1 MPRNI
6 PFKGSKKLGEEFDPD
21 ITGDGD
27 YDIGDYQSE
36 MDIDYQGGD
45 KVEGSGFDKVANQAQ
60 VDEFGTQTTGRLSG
74 KEGTSYSDFIRK
86 ASVSKLESMK
96 GMFKGDKEVLN
107 IIDEEISNR
116 AARKTKI
123 PGSPQG
129 ISGSNIKESAGSKY
143 YTESEIKKGTAF
155 YKEEL
160 ATIDKYLTDVEDI
173 DPKVRTALAAEAA
186 ELDTQ
191 LELEKAMFG
200 QSVEEAEAV
209 ASTVRAYTG
218 KEGLGNL
225 DKPVGKSGKT
235 VLEGMTEDVGKKTS
249 EGFVDY
255 TKTQT
260 SSGLTTGRAKSYVRN
275 MEGLFGESTGFM
287 GGVDDVQV
295 EKKLVKKGDTLST
308 GGKAKKTGIENV
320 KAKMP
325 FTDQQ
330 ALKGQET
337 VREVTR
343 LEKRVKFLE
352 DLSKKMHMRGV
363 STPESAAEIK
373 GLKADIKNKKST
385 LTKMRKN
392 FETVAKDVKG
402 QTYLG
407 EIDKGKTFQVTK
419 PVGKGGQ
426 AAGFGD
432 EGKPKDV
439 QKKPTVSFTAE
450 FEQQNPRAAA
460 SMRGTPDPGSPL
472 GVNKP
477 ASNVKATN
485 LGDVTKSKAYVKEY
499 EKRLPQIAKELSA
512 AAGNVVDDISK
523 VDPAIL
529 KKAAASAAV
538 IAANFAKRNPTI
550 SAGLMLYSGLSKFNK
565 TEEEDYF
572 K

>member
-27 YDIGDYQSE
+27 YDIGDYQTE
-36 MDIDYQGGD
+36 MNIDYQGGD
-45 KVEGSGFDKVANQAQ
+45 KIEGSGFDRVANQAQ
-60 VDEFGTQTTGRLSG
+60 IDEFGTQTTGRLQG
-74 KEGTSYSDFIRK
+74 REGTSYSDFIRK
-86 ASVSKLESMK
+86 ASVGKLESMK

-116 AARKTKI
+116 AARKTKV

-129 ISGSNIKESAGSKY
+129 MGGSDIKESAGSKY

-218 KEGLGNL
+218 KEGLGDL

-235 VLEGMTEDVGKKTS
+235 ILEGMTEDVGKKTS

-275 MEGLFGESTGFM
+275 MKGLFGESTGFM
-287 GGVDDVQV
+287 GGVDDVPV
-295 EKKLVKKGDTLST
+295 EQKLVKKGDTLST
-308 GGKAKKTGIENV
+308 GGKAKKTGMENI

-330 ALKGQET
+330 AIKGQGI
-337 VREVTR
+337 VREVTD

-352 DLSKKMHMRGV
+352 DLSKKFQMRGV

-373 GLKADIKNKKST
+373 YLKADIKNKKST

-392 FETVAKDVKG
+392 YETVAKDFKG

-407 EIDKGKTFQVTK
+407 EIDKGKAFQVTK

-439 QKKPTVSFTAE
+439 QKKPTASFTAE

-460 SMRGTPDPGSPL
+460 AMRGTPDPGSPL

-485 LGDVTKSKAYVKEY
+485 LGDVTKSKAYIKEY

-565 TEEEDYF
+565 TKEEDYF